1 MTHSTWLRLNVQ
13 RAVEAW
19 SRAELEVEEVIDRV
33 IELIMREGVITQP
46 PPGDQRLGPAAPG

>member
-1 MTHSTWLRLNVQ
+1 MSVDYWTRLNVQ

-19 SRAELEVEEVIDRV
+19 QRAELSIEEVIDRV
-33 IELIMREGVITQP
+33 IELLLSEGVMTQP